1 MSESVEVQA
10 KSDAVPEKPPA
21 SRSRRFLGGLMMTYG
36 YQAIVLFVGLWLTP
50 FYLRRI
56 GQHDYGLWLV
66 GTQLL
71 TYLSLTDFGVVE
83 LLPQEVA
90 YSTGRAGGVEKAK
103 DLSQVVGQ
111 TARLVLY
118 QLPVVVAIAVAMFLS
133 IPAEWQP
140 LRGPL
145 SMILLGFVVAFPLRM
160 LPALL
165 QGLQDLTF
173 AGGVQILNWTVS
185 TAATVW
191 MVRSGW
197 NLYALAAG
205 WLISQLLLTPVAM
218 YRIWTRFPQA
228 VPRRLPPF
236 DVIKTKMQ
244 LGKGMWISV
253 SQIAT
258 LLMGQTDLLIIASV
272 IGPSAVVPYACTCK
286 LIGVLANQA
295 QILMQT
301 AIPGL
306 CEVKSGESRERMF
319 HVLISLTHG
328 ILFLSGLIVSVV
340 LLVNHWF
347 VDWWVTARQYGGL
360 PLFLAYATTVVIRHW
375 TTTTA
380 FTVFCFGHQ
389 RRISLT
395 NLGDGLTTACAVLAL
410 TTLFGLPGAA
420 LGSAVGA
427 CLISLPFNLRIIARD
442 TGVSVR
448 RLVFAMLGSWVW
460 RFAALM
466 SALVW
471 IATRWSPHT
480 LVEAIGAVV
489 ATTAAYCLLMLPN
502 VFRSPLGTYLRPL
515 LASFRLKYAA
525 IQMRFSS

>member
-1 MSESVEVQA
+1 V
-10 KSDAVPEKPPA
+10 
-21 SRSRRFLGGLMMTYG
+21 SRSRKFLGGLILTYG

-90 YSTGRAGGVEKAK
+90 YATGRAGGVEKAT

-111 TARLVLY
+111 TARLILY
-118 QLPVVVAIAVAMFLS
+118 QLPAVLAIALAMFFA
-133 IPAEWQP
+133 IPAEWHA

-145 SMILLGFVVAFPLRM
+145 SLILLGFVVAFPLRM

-173 AGGVQILNWTVS
+173 AGGIQIVNWMLS

-191 MVRSGW
+191 MVAAGW
-197 NLYALAAG
+197 NLFALAAG
-205 WLISQLLLTPVAM
+205 WLLSQLLLTPVTF
-218 YRIWTRFPQA
+218 YRIWTRFPQ
-228 VPRRLPPF
+228 VIPRGMPHF
-236 DVIKTKMQ
+236 DKIKTRIQ

-258 LLMGQTDLLIIASV
+258 LLMGQTDLLIIGKLL
-272 IGPSAVVPYACTCK
+272 GPAAVVPYACTCK
-286 LIGVLANQA
+286 LMGVLANQA

-306 CEVKSGESRERMF
+306 CEVKTGETKERTF
-319 HVLISLTHG
+319 QVLVSLTHA
-328 ILFLSGLIVSVV
+328 ILFLSGLIVTVT
-340 LLVNHWF
+340 LMVNHWF
-347 VDWWVTARQYGGL
+347 VGWWVTDKQYAGL
-360 PLFLAYATTVVIRHW
+360 VLTLAFGTTVVVRHW

-395 NLGDGLTTACAVLAL
+395 NLCDGFVTAGACLAL
-410 TTLFGLPGAA
+410 TMGFGLPGAA
-420 LGSAVGA
+420 VGSAVGA
-427 CLISLPFNLRIIARD
+427 LVVSLPCNLRVIARD
-442 TGVSVR
+442 TGVSVGQ
-448 RLVFAMLGSWVW
+448 LIVATLGSWIW
-460 RFAALM
+460 RFAGL
-466 SALVW
+466 L
-471 IATRWSPHT
+471 
-480 LVEAIGAVV
+480 AVV
-489 ATTAAYCLLMLPN
+489 LWITTHWKPRNLPEAAAAAIVTAVAYCLLMLPSI
-502 VFRSPLGTYLRPL
+502 FRSPLGDYIRPL
-515 LASFRLKYAA
+515 LSSFRLKYTAF
-525 IQMRFSS
+525 QMRFSS

>member
-1 MSESVEVQA
+1 M
-10 KSDAVPEKPPA
+10 
-21 SRSRRFLGGLMMTYG
+21 SRSRRFIGGLAMTYG
-36 YQAIVLFVGLWLTP
+36 YQAIVIFVGLWLTP

-90 YSTGRAGGVEKAK
+90 YATGRAGGLEKTK
-103 DLSQVVGQ
+103 DLSHVVGQ

-118 QLPVVVAIAVAMFLS
+118 QLPVVVAVVIAMFFA
-133 IPAEWQP
+133 IPAEWHA

-145 SMILLGFVVAFPLRM
+145 SLILFGFVLAFPLRM

-173 AGGVQILNWTVS
+173 AGAFQILNWTVS

-197 NLYALAAG
+197 NLFALAAG
-205 WLISQLLLTPVAM
+205 WLISQLLLTPLAF
-218 YRIWTRFPQA
+218 YRIWKRFPQA
-228 VPRRLPPF
+228 IPRRLPPF
-236 DVIKTKMQ
+236 DLIKTKIQ
-244 LGKGMWISV
+244 LGKGMWTCISQV
-253 SQIAT
+253 ASV
-258 LLMGQTDLLIIASV
+258 LMGQTDMLIVAKLL
-272 IGPSAVVPYACTCK
+272 GPAAVVPYACTCK
-286 LIGVLANQA
+286 LISVLSNQA

-301 AIPGL
+301 ALPGL
-306 CEVKSGESRERMF
+306 CEVKTGETRERMF
-319 HVLISLTHG
+319 GVLISLTHG

-347 VDWWVTARQYGGL
+347 VDWWVTAKQYGGL
-360 PLFLAYATTVVIRHW
+360 PLTLAFATTVVTRHW

-395 NLGDGLTTACAVLAL
+395 NLADGLVTAGACLGL
-410 TTLFGLPGAA
+410 TILFGLPGAA
-420 LGSAVGA
+420 VGSAVGA
-427 CLISLPFNLRIIARD
+427 CVISLPVNLRVIARD
-442 TGVSVR
+442 TGVTVR
-448 RLVFAMLGSWVW
+448 KLVVGMLGSWIW
-460 RFAALM
+460 RFAGLM
-466 SALVW
+466 TVVVW
-471 IATRWSPHT
+471 IAARWSPRN
-480 LVEAIGAVV
+480 LVEAAATAV
-489 ATTAAYCLLMLPN
+489 ATAAVYCLLMLPN
-502 VFRSPLGTYLRPL
+502 VFRSPLGEYIRPML
-515 LASFRLKYAA
+515 TSFRVKYAA
-525 IQMRFSS
+525 IQIRFSA